1 MKTRMTELLGIKYPI
16 MQGGMQH
23 LGVPELAAA
32 VSEAG
37 GLGTINVTI
46 YPDPEDLRKA
56 IKEVKAKTDKPFA
69 VNISLIPSL
78 HPGQEL
84 FDQVKVILEEGVTAV
99 ETAGASPQELAD
111 VLNAHKDQVK
121 WIHKAACVKHA
132 KKAESMGA
140 DLITMAGFEVAGHPH
155 TDGVGTMVLA
165 NRTAREVKV
174 PVLAA
179 GGIADG
185 RGLLAALSLGC
196 EGVVKVNVMK
206 VIDIHAHIYE
216 KVAGITQGQPMSS
229 TSQGKVTI
237 GNREIQFLP
246 PSFERSCSTAE
257 ALIAYMDW
265 CGIEKALL
273 MPNPFY
279 GYHNYYFKESVKK
292 YPDRLRGVALV
303 DIMKGKAAAEEL
315 AQIYDEG
322 ILFGMKIEV
331 DSTFQC
337 APGTRLADPKLAPVW
352 DCCEQYHQP
361 MFIHMFRREDIVDLE
376 LLAKTYPH
384 ITFVICHMGADIC
397 FRAGMPKR
405 NYEKVLQIVKEY
417 ENVYIDTSTVPD
429 YYEEEYPWKTS
440 VNIIEECYRKV
451 GADKMM
457 WASDYPGMLKKGT
470 LNQLIRL
477 VTEECKNI
485 PESAKEKIMAENAR
499 RLFF

>member
-1 MKTRMTELLGIKYPI
+1 MYKNTR
-16 MQGGMQH
+16 
-23 LGVPELAAA
+23 
-32 VSEAG
+32 
-37 GLGTINVTI
+37 
-46 YPDPEDLRKA
+46 D
-56 IKEVKAKTDKPFA
+56 VK
-69 VNISLIPSL
+69 
-78 HPGQEL
+78 
-84 FDQVKVILEEGVTAV
+84 
-99 ETAGASPQELAD
+99 
-111 VLNAHKDQVK
+111 
-121 WIHKAACVKHA
+121 
-132 KKAESMGA
+132 
-140 DLITMAGFEVAGHPH
+140 
-155 TDGVGTMVLA
+155 
-165 NRTAREVKV
+165 R
-174 PVLAA
+174 
-179 GGIADG
+179 
-185 RGLLAALSLGC
+185 
-196 EGVVKVNVMK
+196 KVNVMK

-384 ITFVICHMGADIC
+384 ITFVICPYG
-397 FRAGMPKR
+397 RR
-405 NYEKVLQIVKEY
+405 YLLQGR
-417 ENVYIDTSTVPD
+417 D
-429 YYEEEYPWKTS
+429 
-440 VNIIEECYRKV
+440 
-451 GADKMM
+451 
-457 WASDYPGMLKKGT
+457 
-470 LNQLIRL
+470 
-477 VTEECKNI
+477 
-485 PESAKEKIMAENAR
+485 AKEK
-499 RLFF
+499 L